1 MIKKRQDRETEVRKN
16 MRGGP
21 GEVTIR
27 HYFRKDEISAACRLC
42 AELVIPPGSGIGT
55 HEHAEEDEIYIIQKG
70 GGVITCDDKDMEVR
84 EGDSVLTGKGGTH
97 SVRNTGEEDLVITA
111 VIMQY

>member
-1 MIKKRQDRETEVRKN
+1 MIRKEQDREIEKRKN

-27 HYFRKDEISAACRLC
+27 HYFRKDEMTAACRLC
-42 AELVIPPGSGIGT
+42 AELVIPPGAGIGT
-55 HEHAEEDEIYIIQKG
+55 HEHSEEDEVYIVQKG
-70 GGVITCDDKDMEVR
+70 TGVITCDGKDAEVR

-97 SVRNTGEEDLVITA
+97 SVRNTGMEDLVITA
-111 VIMQY
+111 VIMRY